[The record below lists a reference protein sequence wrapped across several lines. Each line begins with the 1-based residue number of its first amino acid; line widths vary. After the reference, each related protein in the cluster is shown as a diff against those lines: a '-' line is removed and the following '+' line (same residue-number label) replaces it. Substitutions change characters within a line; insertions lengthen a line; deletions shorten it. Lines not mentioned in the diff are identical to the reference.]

1 MLELG
6 WKVPAT
12 VEGTAD
18 GAPVGG
24 DSEDGEDKTEVRDL
38 KKKKISQ
45 ENQPGLAIFGGQ
57 GTGHRD

>member
-1 MLELG
+1 MWWKRRKTLELG

-24 DSEDGEDKTEVRDL
+24 DSEDGEGKIEVRD
-38 KKKKISQ
+38 
-45 ENQPGLAIFGGQ
+45 
-57 GTGHRD
+57 

>member
-1 MLELG
+1 MEEEKLELG

-24 DSEDGEDKTEVRDL
+24 DSEDGKA
-38 KKKKISQ
+38 K
-45 ENQPGLAIFGGQ
+45 
-57 GTGHRD
+57 

>member
-1 MLELG
+1 MWWKRRKTLELG

-24 DSEDGEDKTEVRDL
+24 DSEDGEGNRGERL
-38 KKKKISQ
+38 KKKILR
-45 ENQPGLAIFGGQ
+45 ENQL
-57 GTGHRD
+57 